1 MTATV
6 LTIVVTA
13 VLAAVVFAY
22 TAEYLARVIRDD
34 GYRGPR
40 RTPPRSH
47 HTDAFDPRSRAA

>member
-13 VLAAVVFAY
+13 VLAAVVLAY
-22 TAEYLARVIRDD
+22 TAQYLTRVIRDD
-34 GYRGPR
+34 GYRVGR

-47 HTDAFDPRSRAA
+47 HADLFDPRSRTA